1 MIPLEERLGYG
12 VMGSWGDQGL
22 TLIILR
28 AWLFPVRNPLSGAQ
42 VEDERKH
49 CPDPQHNEGQ
59 ILMAGDRRGEGE
71 TKTDTKERESERDRQ
86 KDREK
91 QYIESSPSFTKYIY
105 PYPEFALEKALPEI
119 DNIQKRILTQ
129 TSYRICNIG
138 TVNIKLWSIG

>member
-59 ILMAGDRRGEGE
+59 ILMAGDRTGEGDR
-71 TKTDTKERESERDRQ
+71 KTEGNNIQNRHP
-86 KDREK
+86 
-91 QYIESSPSFTKYIY
+91 YSPSTFTHTQN
-105 PYPEFALEKALPEI
+105 LP
-119 DNIQKRILTQ
+119 
-129 TSYRICNIG
+129 
-138 TVNIKLWSIG
+138 